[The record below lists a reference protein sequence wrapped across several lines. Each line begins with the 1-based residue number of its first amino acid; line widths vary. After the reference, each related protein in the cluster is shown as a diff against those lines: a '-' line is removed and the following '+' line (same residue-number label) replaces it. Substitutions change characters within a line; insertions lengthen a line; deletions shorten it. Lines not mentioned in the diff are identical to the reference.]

1 MEKHFER
8 IKFRLKSGF
17 DTEPELSKRRRKT
30 YWYWWNDHQNLL
42 DCSKMFRARKS
53 SRRHQV
59 LSDGFRRLDFY
70 ITKSNLEEDF
80 CLIYSMSKML
90 EIWVGSQWCFVIS
103 VDLLFVQVQTL
114 WRRPGKLPDL
124 ALSWARANYKPDWIF
139 LLILGSDMRIR
150 KKTSREIWIPIFLLR
165 LAPDRFPRPPEKLL
179 HPQQLSVCLQK

>member
-1 MEKHFER
+1 MEWPPKLIGLF
-8 IKFRLKSGF
+8 KNVQSQK
-17 DTEPELSKRRRKT
+17 ELQKT
-30 YWYWWNDHQNLL
+30 
-42 DCSKMFRARKS
+42 S
-53 SRRHQV
+53 SF
-59 LSDGFRRLDFY
+59 SDAFRRLDFY

-150 KKTSREIWIPIFLLR
+150 KKISREIWIPIFLLR